1 MTAHITL
8 STWPSRGFRLA
19 ASLAILA
26 SLTAAASAQDKQ
38 PAPEIGRPGGRIS
51 VALRTEPKT
60 LNPIL
65 AVDTTSREVIGA
77 MQADL
82 VHINRQTQRTEPA
95 LASSWK
101 V

>member
-38 PAPEIGRPGGRIS
+38 PAPEIGRQHRRRQVGAGGMADDVQPFPVAAEPADDAWDAAIS
-51 VALRTEPKT
+51 RL
-60 LNPIL
+60 
-65 AVDTTSREVIGA
+65 
-77 MQADL
+77 
-82 VHINRQTQRTEPA
+82 HQRTVGQPDQQ
-95 LASSWK
+95 S
-101 V
+101 